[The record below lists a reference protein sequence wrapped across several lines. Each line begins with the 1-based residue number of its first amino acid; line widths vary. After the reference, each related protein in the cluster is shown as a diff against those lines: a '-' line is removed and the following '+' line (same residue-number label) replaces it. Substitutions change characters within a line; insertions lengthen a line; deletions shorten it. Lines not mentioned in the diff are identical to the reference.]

1 MTEVIFGDRVGD
13 VKDFETALEDTLCY
27 LRNSSCLQDIIVFN
41 WDDSWLWIRP
51 RSILVFAD
59 PTENETGT
67 ELSFKV
73 KVKDR
78 FEGESLH
85 VTWIRSSDY
94 YFSDDWHD
102 LTLAEW
108 EKIDECFDDLYYSI
122 DIPKFGWHVP
132 EADDDGARVAYIKAK
147 GRKVPPSLEPP
158 EEEEKPEPPPAAAAP
173 PPPEPALAS
182 SPLFD
187 RRRPPPPLPTRRTPS
202 KPRKTRTSVKAAEA
216 AAVAVD
222 DD

>member
-158 EEEEKPEPPPAAAAP
+158 PAAAAPTPPAAAAP
-173 PPPEPALAS
+173 PPPEPAPAY